1 MVFDLQTI
9 ENIVQITM
17 NSKQKRH
24 TVDVTNVETVRSDKH
39 KATINSNDILDP
51 IIVKVLPD
59 TETGYAKSSALC
71 NQLS

>member
-1 MVFDLQTI
+1 
-9 ENIVQITM
+9 M

-51 IIVKVLPD
+51 IVVKVLPD
-59 TETGYAKSSALC
+59 TETGYAKSSAL
-71 NQLS
+71 